1 MGAVGS
7 SMKCTRRY
15 VVLYDALYL
24 RAEGSLSLA
33 LVFVEANGYVPR
45 VCRLFVTLNRG
56 LCGS

>member
-7 SMKCTRRY
+7 SMKYTRRY
-15 VVLYDALYL
+15 IILYDVPYL

-45 VCRLFVTLNRG
+45 ICQLFVTLNRG